1 MSNNNKK
8 NEEKNPFIMGSDQS
22 GGGKFALVGLVI
34 GAVILIYFSFMSFR
48 STNEISYNEF
58 LGYVNNE
65 NGRLIT
71 DIRAPLIINEDGKI
85 MGRVIRNDG
94 EGKPEIF
101 TTRIPPI
108 WDGGDLYKKLQDN
121 NIIYKSE
128 ESQNSII
135 TMILVNVLPIV
146 LMVLL
151 LIFMMRQ
158 MQGGA
163 GGTMNFGRSRARKY
177 DSKDKVTFDDVAGV
191 NEAKTELQEVIEFL
205 KDKERFTR
213 IGAKIPKGVLLVG
226 PPGTGKTL
234 LARAVAGESGVPF
247 FYTSG
252 SDFLEMFVGVGA
264 SRVRDLFET
273 GRKNAPCILFIDELD
288 AVGRTRGAG
297 YGGGHDEREQTLNQ
311 LLVEMDGF
319 DPSTGVILIAATN
332 RPDVLDQALLRPG
345 RFDRQVVVDN
355 PDMAGREAIFGIH
368 LKKIKT
374 SKNVNVSKLARATP
388 GFSGADIANMVN
400 EAALFAARQNKKKVT
415 NADFEE
421 ARDKITMGIARRSR
435 IIPEKDKRLTAY
447 HEAGHT
453 IVNMNVENSDPLH
466 KVSIVPR
473 GMALGITSMLP
484 QEDEYHL
491 SKSRILDQI
500 CVFMGGRVAEE
511 LTFGKA
517 EICTGASNDIQRAT
531 EMARKMVTEWG
542 MTDTLG
548 PIAYGQKEEP
558 IFIGKEIAHHK
569 DYSEETAQTID
580 EEVKK
585 IVTAQYDRAK
595 SILTENADKLKKLA
609 EELTLKDTMDA
620 DEVYALLGV
629 EPKQDLANFRIADE
643 TQNVSGDS
651 DDDSEDEVKTD
662 KV

>member
-1 MSNNNKK
+1 MGSNNKK
-8 NEEKNPFIMGSDQS
+8 NEEKNPFVMGSDQ
-22 GGGKFALVGLVI
+22 GGGKFALIGLII

-48 STNEISYNEF
+48 GTNEISYNEF

-65 NGRLIT
+65 NGRLLT

-85 MGRVIRNDG
+85 TGRVLRHDG
-94 EGKPEIF
+94 EKPEIF

-128 ESQNSII
+128 ESQNSMI
-135 TMILVNVLPIV
+135 TMILVNVLPII
-146 LMVLL
+146 LMVML
-151 LIFMMRQ
+151 LIFMTRQ

-374 SKNVNVSKLARATP
+374 SKNVSVSKLARATP

-415 NADFEE
+415 NADLEE

-511 LTFGKA
+511 LTFGAA

-585 IVTAQYDRAK
+585 IVTAQYDRAR

-609 EELTLKDTMDA
+609 EELTLKETMDA
-620 DEVYALLGV
+620 EEVYVLLGV
-629 EPKQDLANFRIADE
+629 EPQQDLANFRIADE
-643 TQNVSGDS
+643 AQNVSGDS

>member
-8 NEEKNPFIMGSDQS
+8 NEEKNPFLMGTDQG
-22 GGGKFALVGLVI
+22 GGGKFALIGLII

-108 WDGGDLYKKLQDN
+108 WDGGDLYKKLQNN

-128 ESQNSII
+128 ESQNSMI
-135 TMILVNVLPIV
+135 TMILVNILPIV

-205 KDKERFTR
+205 KDRERFTR
-213 IGAKIPKGVLLVG
+213 IGAKVPKGVLLVG

-415 NADFEE
+415 NADLEE

-511 LTFGKA
+511 LTFGSA

-542 MTDTLG
+542 MTDVLG

-595 SILTENADKLKKLA
+595 LILTENADNLKKLA
-609 EELTLKDTMDA
+609 EELTLKETMDA

-629 EPKQDLANFRIADE
+629 EPKQDLANFKIADA
-643 TQNVSGDS
+643 QNIADDE
-651 DDDSEDEVKTD
+651 DDDNEDEVKTN
-662 KV
+662 KE

>member
-1 MSNNNKK
+1 MGSNNKK
-8 NEEKNPFIMGSDQS
+8 NEEKNPFVMGSDQ
-22 GGGKFALVGLVI
+22 GGGKFALIGLII

-48 STNEISYNEF
+48 GTNEISYNEF

-65 NGRLIT
+65 NGRLLT

-85 MGRVIRNDG
+85 TGRVLRHDG
-94 EGKPEIF
+94 EKPEIF

-128 ESQNSII
+128 ESQNSMI
-135 TMILVNVLPIV
+135 TMILVNVLPII
-146 LMVLL
+146 LMVML
-151 LIFMMRQ
+151 LIFMTRQ

-374 SKNVNVSKLARATP
+374 SKNVSVSKLARATP

-415 NADFEE
+415 NADLEE

-511 LTFGKA
+511 LTFGAA

-542 MTDTLG
+542 MTDVLG

-585 IVTAQYDRAK
+585 IVTAQYARAK

-609 EELTLKDTMDA
+609 EELTLKETMDA
-620 DEVYALLGV
+620 EEVYALLGV
-629 EPKQDLANFRIADE
+629 EPQQDLANFRIADE
-643 TQNVSGDS
+643 AQNVSGDS

>member
-8 NEEKNPFIMGSDQS
+8 NEEKNPFVMGTDQG
-22 GGGKFALVGLVI
+22 GGGKFAIIGLII
-34 GAVILIYFSFMSFR
+34 GAVILLYFSFMSFR

-128 ESQNSII
+128 ESQNSMI
-135 TMILVNVLPIV
+135 TMILVNILPIV

-191 NEAKTELQEVIEFL
+191 NEAKAELQEVIEFL
-205 KDKERFTR
+205 KDRERFTR
-213 IGAKIPKGVLLVG
+213 IGAKVPKGVLLVG

-415 NADFEE
+415 NADLEE

-511 LTFGKA
+511 LTFGSA

-542 MTDTLG
+542 MTDVLG

-595 SILTENADKLKKLA
+595 LILTENADNLKKLA
-609 EELTLKDTMDA
+609 EELTLKETMDA

-629 EPKQDLANFRIADE
+629 EPKQDLANFKIADA
-643 TQNVSGDS
+643 QNTADDE
-651 DDDSEDEVKTD
+651 DDDNEDEVKTN
-662 KV
+662 KE

>member
-1 MSNNNKK
+1 MSSNNKK
-8 NEEKNPFIMGSDQS
+8 NEEKNPFAVGSDQ
-22 GGGKFALVGLVI
+22 GGGKFAIIGLII
-34 GAVILIYFSFMSFR
+34 GAVILLYFSFMSFR

-71 DIRAPLIINEDGKI
+71 DVRAPLIINEEGRI
-85 MGRVIRNDG
+85 TGRVIRNDG

-128 ESQNSII
+128 ESQNSMI
-135 TMILVNVLPIV
+135 TMILVNILPIV

-191 NEAKTELQEVIEFL
+191 NEAKAELQEVIEFL
-205 KDKERFTR
+205 KDRERFTR
-213 IGAKIPKGVLLVG
+213 IGAKVPKGVLLVG

-415 NADFEE
+415 NADLEE

-491 SKSRILDQI
+491 SKSRILAQI

-511 LTFGKA
+511 LTFGSS

-542 MTDTLG
+542 MTDVLG

-595 SILTENADKLKKLA
+595 LILTENADNLKKLA
-609 EELTLKDTMDA
+609 EELTLKETMDA

-629 EPKQDLANFRIADE
+629 EPKQDLANFKIADDI
-643 TQNVSGDS
+643 QNVADDE
-651 DDDSEDEVKTD
+651 DDDNEDDV
-662 KV
+662 

>member
-1 MSNNNKK
+1 
-8 NEEKNPFIMGSDQS
+8 
-22 GGGKFALVGLVI
+22 
-34 GAVILIYFSFMSFR
+34 
-48 STNEISYNEF
+48 
-58 LGYVNNE
+58 
-65 NGRLIT
+65 
-71 DIRAPLIINEDGKI
+71 
-85 MGRVIRNDG
+85 
-94 EGKPEIF
+94 
-101 TTRIPPI
+101 
-108 WDGGDLYKKLQDN
+108 
-121 NIIYKSE
+121 
-128 ESQNSII
+128 
-135 TMILVNVLPIV
+135 
-146 LMVLL
+146 
-151 LIFMMRQ
+151 
-158 MQGGA
+158 
-163 GGTMNFGRSRARKY
+163 
-177 DSKDKVTFDDVAGV
+177 
-191 NEAKTELQEVIEFL
+191 
-205 KDKERFTR
+205 
-213 IGAKIPKGVLLVG
+213 PKGVLLVG

-297 YGGGHDEREQTLNQ
+297 YGGGHDEREQNLNQ
-311 LLVEMDGF
+311 LVVEMDGF

-374 SKNVNVSKLARATP
+374 SKNVSVSKLARATP

-415 NADFEE
+415 NADLEE

-511 LTFGKA
+511 LTFGAA

-542 MTDTLG
+542 MTDVLG

-585 IVTAQYDRAK
+585 IVTAQYARAK

-609 EELTLKDTMDA
+609 EELTLKETMDA
-620 DEVYALLGV
+620 EEVYALLGV
-629 EPKQDLANFRIADE
+629 EPQQDLANFRIADE
-643 TQNVSGDS
+643 AQNVSGDS

>member
-8 NEEKNPFIMGSDQS
+8 NEEKNPFVMGTDQG
-22 GGGKFALVGLVI
+22 GGGKFALIGLII

-128 ESQNSII
+128 ESQNSMI
-135 TMILVNVLPIV
+135 TMILVNILPIV

-191 NEAKTELQEVIEFL
+191 NEAKAELQEVIEFL
-205 KDKERFTR
+205 KDRERFTR
-213 IGAKIPKGVLLVG
+213 IGAKVPKGVLLVG

-415 NADFEE
+415 NADLEE

-511 LTFGKA
+511 LTFGSA

-542 MTDTLG
+542 MTDVLG

-595 SILTENADKLKKLA
+595 LILTENADNLKKLA
-609 EELTLKDTMDA
+609 EELTLKETMDA

-629 EPKQDLANFRIADE
+629 EPKQDLANFKIADDA
-643 TQNVSGDS
+643 QNVADDE
-651 DDDSEDEVKTD
+651 DDDNEDEVKTN
-662 KV
+662 KE

>member
-1 MSNNNKK
+1 
-8 NEEKNPFIMGSDQS
+8 MGSDQ
-22 GGGKFALVGLVI
+22 GGGKFALIGLII

-48 STNEISYNEF
+48 GTNEISYNEF

-65 NGRLIT
+65 NGRLLT

-85 MGRVIRNDG
+85 TGRVLRHDG
-94 EGKPEIF
+94 EKPEIF

-128 ESQNSII
+128 ESQNSMI
-135 TMILVNVLPIV
+135 TMILVNVLPII
-146 LMVLL
+146 LMVML
-151 LIFMMRQ
+151 LIFMTRQ

-374 SKNVNVSKLARATP
+374 SKNVSVSKLARATP

-415 NADFEE
+415 NADLEE

-511 LTFGKA
+511 LTFGAA

-585 IVTAQYDRAK
+585 IVTAQYDRAR

-609 EELTLKDTMDA
+609 EELTLKETMDA
-620 DEVYALLGV
+620 EEVYVLLGV
-629 EPKQDLANFRIADE
+629 EPQQDLANFRIADE
-643 TQNVSGDS
+643 AQNVSGDS

>member
-1 MSNNNKK
+1 VSNNNKK
-8 NEEKNPFIMGSDQS
+8 NEEKNPFVMGTDQG
-22 GGGKFALVGLVI
+22 GGGKFALIGLII

-128 ESQNSII
+128 ESQNSMI
-135 TMILVNVLPIV
+135 TMILVNILPIV

-191 NEAKTELQEVIEFL
+191 NEAKAELQEVIEFL
-205 KDKERFTR
+205 KDRERFTR
-213 IGAKIPKGVLLVG
+213 IGAKVPKGVLLVG

-415 NADFEE
+415 NADLEE

-511 LTFGKA
+511 LTFGSA

-542 MTDTLG
+542 MTDVLG

-595 SILTENADKLKKLA
+595 SILTTNSDNLKKLA
-609 EELTLKDTMDA
+609 EELTLKETMDA

-629 EPKQDLANFRIADE
+629 EPKQDLANFKIADDA
-643 TQNVSGDS
+643 QNVADDE
-651 DDDSEDEVKTD
+651 DDDNEDEVKTN
-662 KV
+662 KE

>member
-1 MSNNNKK
+1 MGSSNKK
-8 NEEKNPFIMGSDQS
+8 NEEKNPFVMGSDQ
-22 GGGKFALVGLVI
+22 GGGKFALIGLII

-48 STNEISYNEF
+48 GTNEISYNEF

-65 NGRLIT
+65 NGRLLT

-85 MGRVIRNDG
+85 TGRVLRHDG
-94 EGKPEIF
+94 EKPEIF

-128 ESQNSII
+128 ESQNSMI
-135 TMILVNVLPIV
+135 TMILVNVLPII
-146 LMVLL
+146 LMVML
-151 LIFMMRQ
+151 LIFMTRQ

-374 SKNVNVSKLARATP
+374 SKNVSVSKLARATP

-415 NADFEE
+415 NADLEE

-511 LTFGKA
+511 LTFGAA

-542 MTDTLG
+542 MTDVLG

-585 IVTAQYDRAK
+585 IVTAQYARAK

-609 EELTLKDTMDA
+609 EELTLKETMDA
-620 DEVYALLGV
+620 EEVYALLGV
-629 EPKQDLANFRIADE
+629 EPQQDLANFRIADE
-643 TQNVSGDS
+643 AQNVSGDS

-662 KV
+662 KE

>member
-1 MSNNNKK
+1 MSSNNKK
-8 NEEKNPFIMGSDQS
+8 NEEKNPFAAGSDQ
-22 GGGKFALVGLVI
+22 GGGKFAIIGLII
-34 GAVILIYFSFMSFR
+34 GAVILLYFSFMSFR

-71 DIRAPLIINEDGKI
+71 DVRAPLIINEEGRI
-85 MGRVIRNDG
+85 TGRVIRNDG

-128 ESQNSII
+128 ESQNSMI
-135 TMILVNVLPIV
+135 TMILVNILPIV

-191 NEAKTELQEVIEFL
+191 NEAKAELQEVIEFL
-205 KDKERFTR
+205 KDRERFTR
-213 IGAKIPKGVLLVG
+213 IGAKVPKGVLLVG

-415 NADFEE
+415 NADLEE

-511 LTFGKA
+511 LTFGSA

-542 MTDTLG
+542 MTDVLG

-595 SILTENADKLKKLA
+595 LILTENADNLKKLA
-609 EELTLKDTMDA
+609 EELTLKETMDA

-629 EPKQDLANFRIADE
+629 EPKQDLANFKIADA
-643 TQNVSGDS
+643 QNIADDE
-651 DDDSEDEVKTD
+651 DDDNEDEVKTN
-662 KV
+662 K

>member
-1 MSNNNKK
+1 MSSNNKK
-8 NEEKNPFIMGSDQS
+8 NEEKNPFAVGSDQ
-22 GGGKFALVGLVI
+22 GGGKFAIIGLII
-34 GAVILIYFSFMSFR
+34 GAVILLYFSFMSFR

-71 DIRAPLIINEDGKI
+71 DVRAPLIINEEGRI
-85 MGRVIRNDG
+85 TGRVIRNDG

-128 ESQNSII
+128 ESQNSMI
-135 TMILVNVLPIV
+135 TMILVNILPIV

-191 NEAKTELQEVIEFL
+191 NEAKAELQEVIEFL
-205 KDKERFTR
+205 KDRERFTR
-213 IGAKIPKGVLLVG
+213 IGAKVPKGVLLVG

-415 NADFEE
+415 NADLEE

-511 LTFGKA
+511 LTFGSA

-542 MTDTLG
+542 MTDVLG

-595 SILTENADKLKKLA
+595 LILTENADNLKKLA
-609 EELTLKDTMDA
+609 EELTLKETMDA

-629 EPKQDLANFRIADE
+629 EPKQDLANFRIADDG
-643 TQNVSGDS
+643 QNVPDDN
-651 DDDSEDEVKTD
+651 DDDDNEGEVKT
-662 KV
+662 KNS

>member
-8 NEEKNPFIMGSDQS
+8 NEEKNPFVMGSDQG
-22 GGGKFALVGLVI
+22 GGGKFALIGLII

-128 ESQNSII
+128 ESQNSMI
-135 TMILVNVLPIV
+135 TMILVNILPIV

-191 NEAKTELQEVIEFL
+191 NEAKAELQEVIEFL
-205 KDKERFTR
+205 KDRERFTR
-213 IGAKIPKGVLLVG
+213 IGAKVPKGVLLVG

-415 NADFEE
+415 NADLEE

-511 LTFGKA
+511 LTFGSA

-542 MTDTLG
+542 MTDVLG

-595 SILTENADKLKKLA
+595 LILTENADNLKKLA
-609 EELTLKDTMDA
+609 EELTLKETMDA

-629 EPKQDLANFRIADE
+629 EPKQDLANFKIADA
-643 TQNVSGDS
+643 QNIADDE
-651 DDDSEDEVKTD
+651 DDDNEDEVKTN
-662 KV
+662 KE

>member
-8 NEEKNPFIMGSDQS
+8 NEEKNPFVMGTDQG
-22 GGGKFALVGLVI
+22 GGGKFALIGLII

-128 ESQNSII
+128 ESQNSMI
-135 TMILVNVLPIV
+135 TMILVNILPIV

-191 NEAKTELQEVIEFL
+191 NEAKAELQEVIEFL
-205 KDKERFTR
+205 KDRERFTR
-213 IGAKIPKGVLLVG
+213 IGAKVPKGVLLVG

-415 NADFEE
+415 NADLEE

-511 LTFGKA
+511 LTFGSA

-542 MTDTLG
+542 MTDVLG

-595 SILTENADKLKKLA
+595 SILTTNSDNLKKLA
-609 EELTLKDTMDA
+609 EELTLKETMDA

-629 EPKQDLANFRIADE
+629 EPKQDLANFKIADDA
-643 TQNVSGDS
+643 QNVADDE
-651 DDDSEDEVKTD
+651 DDDNEDEVKTN
-662 KV
+662 KE